1 MTNILAEIIDRK
13 RADIALWQCQAPL
26 SRLETAARTA
36 SPPRGFA
43 QALRQKQRDGRYALI
58 AEIKKAS
65 PSHGLIRAEFDPAAI
80 ARAYEAAG
88 SACLSVLTDGPY
100 FQGDIAH
107 LEGARAACSLPVL
120 RKDFMIDP
128 WQIVEARAIGA
139 DCILLIMAAL
149 SDSQASELE
158 EVAIAWGLDVLIE
171 VHDAAELERAL
182 RLRSPLIGVNNRN
195 LKTLK
200 TDLATTIEL
209 SAILPAGRDLV
220 SESGLQS
227 HADLERMAKHGARR
241 FLVGESLLRQ
251 ADIGLATRQLLTGVA
266 A

>member
-1 MTNILAEIIDRK
+1 MTNILAEIVDRK
-13 RADIALWQCQAPL
+13 RADVAKWQSQTPL
-26 SRLETAARTA
+26 SLLEQAARAA
-36 SPPRGFA
+36 STPRGFA
-43 QALRQKQRDGRYALI
+43 AALQQKQRDGHFALI

-65 PSHGLIRAEFDPAAI
+65 PSHGLIRAQFDPAGI
-80 ARAYEAAG
+80 ARDYEAAG
-88 SACLSVLTDGPY
+88 AACLSVLTDGPY
-100 FQGDIAH
+100 FQGEIAH
-107 LEGARAACSLPVL
+107 LEAARAACSLPVL

-149 SDSQASELE
+149 SDAQAAELE
-158 EVAIAWGLDVLIE
+158 ETAIAWGLDVLIE

-182 RLRSPLIGVNNRN
+182 RLKSPLIGVNNRN

-209 SAILPAGRDLV
+209 AAMLPAGRDLV

-227 HADLERMAKHGARR
+227 HADLERMAQHGARR

-251 ADIGLATRQLLTGVA
+251 ADIGLATRYLLTGA
-266 A
+266 AA

>member
-1 MTNILAEIIDRK
+1 MTDILAEIVARK
-13 RADIALWQCQAPL
+13 RHDVALSQRQTPL
-26 SRLETAARTA
+26 SQLESAARTA

-43 QALRQKQRDGRYALI
+43 QALRRKQRDGQYALI

-65 PSHGLIRAEFDPAAI
+65 PSHGLIRPQFDPAGI

-88 SACLSVLTDGPY
+88 GACLSVLTDGPY
-100 FQGDIAH
+100 FQGEIAH
-107 LEGARAACSLPVL
+107 LEAARAACSLPVL
-120 RKDFMIDP
+120 RKDFIIDP

-149 SDSQASELE
+149 SDSQAAELE
-158 EVAIAWGLDVLIE
+158 ETAIAWGLDVLIE
-171 VHDAAELERAL
+171 VHDAAELKRAL

-209 SAILPAGRDLV
+209 AAMLPAGRDLV

-227 HADLERMAKHGARR
+227 HADLERMAEHGARR

-251 ADIGLATRQLLTGVA
+251 ADIGLATRQLLTGA
-266 A
+266 AA